1 MSAPGTGT
9 GTGIP
14 RLQELS
20 FLSEAMLEV
29 SDGGTFETVRRRL
42 IEHMTEKRRH
52 EAPTGNH
59 AAFRLAVHNPTR
71 YVDNATAALGELMK
85 LGFLDKTALPS
96 TGAAAAAYQERR
108 FEPTASGR
116 AWAELMVDGP
126 TGNRGAGYDMLLR
139 ELWRIHPQFRGYLR
153 LLATKPIVLPTA
165 RWSEAN
171 PSGSAETTAGAAR
184 LRYVEFLA
192 ARAASAVRAG
202 VTGWSGDQDEIA
214 AAVRGY
220 LDERFKAAER
230 RKIGTPYA
238 RNRDFVGACE
248 EALVSFAFRQAG
260 VKLDFISLEILRR
273 WTRVL
278 GVANFSY
285 YVPGPPALRLWATA
299 ELDLDV
305 DRQVRAVRR
314 RSVAAHGDAVIDA
327 LPDAIDRARRLD
339 PDSTWVPIYRV
350 RAAIGIKLGL
360 NDAVVDRALRE
371 FVAGE
376 RRPDAPF
383 GINLESAEIGATP
396 PTETPLRVTDP
407 RTNRTLTY
415 RVMALVRRAERT
427 SS

>member
-1 MSAPGTGT
+1 MSAASSGS
-9 GTGIP
+9 GIP

-29 SDGGTFETVRRRL
+29 HDGGTFEDIRRRL
-42 IEHMTEKRRH
+42 IEHMTEKRQR

-71 YVDNATAALGELMK
+71 YIDNATAALGELMK
-85 LGFLDKTALPS
+85 LGFLEKTALPS
-96 TGAAAAAYQERR
+96 TGTAAAAYQRR
-108 FEPTASGR
+108 TFDPTASGHT
-116 AWAELMVDGP
+116 WAELMGGGHTADRA
-126 TGNRGAGYDMLLR
+126 TGYDVLLR
-139 ELWRIHPQFRGYLR
+139 ELWRIHPQFSGYLR
-153 LLATKPIVLPTA
+153 LLATRPVVLPTA

-171 PSGSAETTAGAAR
+171 PSGASEVSPGTAR

-192 ARAASAVRAG
+192 ARAAGAVTAG
-202 VTGWSGDQDEIA
+202 ITGWSGDQEEIA

-220 LDERFKAAER
+220 LEDRFKAAER
-230 RKIGTPYA
+230 RKTGTPYA

-248 EALVSFAFRQAG
+248 EALVSFAFRQSG
-260 VKLDFISLEILRR
+260 LKLDYISLEILRR

-305 DRQVRAVRR
+305 DHQLRGVRR
-314 RSVAAHGDAVIDA
+314 RSAAEHGDAVIDT
-327 LPDAIDRARRLD
+327 LPDTIEQARRLD

-350 RAAIGIKLGL
+350 RAAIAMKLGL
-360 NDAVVDRALRE
+360 NDTTVDIALRQ

-396 PTETPLRVTDP
+396 PTESPLRITDA

-415 RVMALVRRAERT
+415 RVMAVVRRTERT
-427 SS
+427 PS